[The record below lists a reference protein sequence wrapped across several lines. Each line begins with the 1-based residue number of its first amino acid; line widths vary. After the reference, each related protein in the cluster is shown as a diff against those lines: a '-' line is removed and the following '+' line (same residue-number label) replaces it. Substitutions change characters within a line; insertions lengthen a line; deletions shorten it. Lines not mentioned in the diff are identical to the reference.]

1 MKNPFTNKFETL
13 KSQKDLKRGYL
24 SPQLNGLSQIHKG
37 YFSVQQK
44 DYIKPTQT
52 PNYEFDNLK

>member
-37 YFSVQQK
+37 YFSV
-44 DYIKPTQT
+44 
-52 PNYEFDNLK
+52 